1 MSVEER
7 IIKKQKLTHEEEKQ
21 QSPEKRILELWDQY
35 VGSQIADQAMEEYLI
50 GLFGRDVTSVIV
62 MYINIDLCWFCKPS
76 GLIEHFPY
84 GFQHLE
90 DVAWASNPQ
99 VLEFI
104 CGVCPGSRLWRGIF
118 EQKARNVE
126 ATEESQK
133 LCTLCKSPSNYLGL
147 QDGIYTFCCF
157 MGFENFNNG
166 ENSISLDEETKNEL
180 RMTPP
185 EEVNFV
191 MIPDDQDYLCAWC
204 YGKCSEICGVG
215 YFVDELGL
223 PNLCE
228 GIRCQFKNGEEIL
241 YEESEAFSSDEESIS
256 DDEL

>member
-7 IIKKQKLTHEEEKQ
+7 VLKKQKLTHEEQKE
-21 QSPEKRILELWDQY
+21 QSPEKRNLELWDQY
-35 VGSQIADQAMEEYLI
+35 VGSHIADQAVEEYLI
-50 GLFGRDVTSVIV
+50 GLLGRDVTSLIV
-62 MYINIDLCWFCKPS
+62 RYINIDLCWFCKPS
-76 GLIEHFPY
+76 GLIKRFPY

-90 DVAWASNPQ
+90 AVAWASNPQ

-104 CGVCPGSRLWRGIF
+104 CGACPGSRLWRGII
-118 EQKARNVE
+118 EQKVRNVE
-126 ATEESQK
+126 ATDESQI

-157 MGFENFNNG
+157 LGFENCKKG
-166 ENSISLDEETKNEL
+166 KNSFPLDEETKNNL
-180 RMTPP
+180 RVILP

-191 MIPDDQDYLCAWC
+191 TIPDDEEHLCAWC
-204 YGKCSEICGVG
+204 YGKCSEISGVG

-223 PNLCE
+223 PNLCK
-228 GIRCQFKNGEEIL
+228 GIRCQFKRGEEIL
-241 YEESEAFSSDEESIS
+241 FEESEEISSDEEFTS